1 VLLCSGATL
10 VLYLQINQNAGAGC
24 PASLVAARCSLSSG
38 YRLSLSPPPPAC
50 RYVIRDTLRLRLK
63 KRPQAPGPCL
73 DITKQKTRGGLFVA
87 LPPPPPPRLA
97 SPRQR
102 SCLRQP
108 RRYQLWRHLGPVSS
122 NQNAGARPR
131 CRHRFD
137 VLRLEKRP
145 LLRYNKAK
153 KPAWSVCGAPTP
165 VFPSSCLP
173 APGTPHSS
181 LLHLDVAVLI
191 QTLQVESVVLRNDIV
206 VVSHLVVRLDLQFQL
221 QLKL

>member
-1 VLLCSGATL
+1 VLPHVRPVGSRRRHTKGQAPGAKAKRKTGVLSGVVAGVHVLLCSGATL
-10 VLYLQINQNAGAGC
+10 VLCLQINQNAGAGC
-24 PASLVAARCSLSSG
+24 PASLVAARCSLSPVVCRC
-38 YRLSLSPPPPAC
+38 RLSPPPPPPAC
-50 RYVIRDTLRLRLK
+50 RSPSPS
-63 KRPQAPGPCL
+63 PQKEAPGP
-73 DITKQKTRGGLFVA
+73 G
-87 LPPPPPPRLA
+87 
-97 SPRQR
+97 
-102 SCLRQP
+102 
-108 RRYQLWRHLGPVSS
+108 
-122 NQNAGARPR
+122 
-131 CRHRFD
+131 
-137 VLRLEKRP
+137 P